1 MPPARCPSCP
11 MHTRSS
17 PAFGAVKLTGRE
29 AFPVILGFN
38 AAGTVAEVGSGV
50 STLTVGDRDAI
61 SWPNSVHP
69 TGHRFYLALDAA
81 ATIPDNFIT
90 AFYTI
95 FDQLALPIPTSFL
108 AATPP
113 PIHET
118 PILVYGA
125 GATAGQYAVQL
136 LRAAGYNNIS
146 ATASPAHHEYLR
158 SLGATHVF
166 DYRSPTLAAE
176 VAKAGTLAR
185 IAEVLRPTGT
195 VAVLL
200 PIKQGDKVAVGD
212 APISKPVRAGD
223 DVQIR
228 ADILVWSGASS
239 KWCHSFSYIHKCHF
253 QNEFLRDNLMPRILP
268 ELLEQ
273 GLIKPNRVRLLD
285 QGTFKE
291 RVAEGLDLL
300 RNNSVSGEKIIVKVP

>member
-50 STLTVGDRDAI
+50 STLTVGDRV
-61 SWPNSVHP
+61 SLREQLRVVPQS
-69 TGHRFYLALDAA
+69 LALDAA

-95 FDQLALPIPTSFL
+95 FDQLASHPTSFL

-118 PILVYGA
+118 PILVSSA
-125 GATAGQYAVQL
+125 
-136 LRAAGYNNIS
+136 RRGYNNIS

-212 APISKPVRAGD
+212 APMYWEIPTDRNPFAPETTFKYVRTFLYG
-223 DVQIR
+223 
-228 ADILVWSGASS
+228 
-239 KWCHSFSYIHKCHF
+239 

>member
-1 MPPARCPSCP
+1 

-50 STLTVGDRDAI
+50 STLTVGDRVTGF
-61 SWPNSVHP
+61 SVFGAGRKGGP
-69 TGHRFYLALDAA
+69 KGTMQQFVLLPSFQCSKVPQSLALDAA

-212 APISKPVRAGD
+212 APMYWEIPTDRNPFAPETTFKYVRTFLYG
-223 DVQIR
+223 
-228 ADILVWSGASS
+228 
-239 KWCHSFSYIHKCHF
+239 